1 MSGSMNYAILM
12 NQGYSLVTDSGWN
25 GDPKMGPAER
35 EENYRASIIDA
46 VIDERLKREKKRKE
60 DDEMY

>member
-1 MSGSMNYAILM
+1 MSGTMNYAILM

-25 GDPKMGPAER
+25 GDLKMGPAER
-35 EENYRASIIDA
+35 EENYRASMIDA
-46 VIDERLKREKKRKE
+46 VIDERLKRERKRK